1 MSEQHEFALETRSAP
16 TMDFFGVTTGQSS
29 SRRMFPRW
37 AEILGIPE
45 ARLVG
50 VDLPINGSPE
60 VYRRAVYQI
69 KHDPL
74 SLGALITTH
83 KINVL
88 NAARDLFDELT
99 EDASLCGEVSCIY
112 KREGRLI
119 GHATDPSL
127 SGQSMARFIRPG
139 YWRDTRAEVLCLGAG
154 GSAVAIVVHFLLR
167 AEAGDRPRR
176 IVIVNRSQ
184 PRLDSLRALVEERL
198 RPADVAFDFIHNADP
213 HENDRLVSTL
223 PPGSMVINATGMGK
237 DSPGSPITGD
247 AIFPQAGIAWELN
260 YRGELDFLHQA
271 RAQMA
276 ARRLTVED
284 GWIYFLLGWS
294 QIIGQVFDVE
304 VTPAQFE
311 QLAQAAEAIR

>member
-1 MSEQHEFALETRSAP
+1 MSGEHEFAVEARTAP
-16 TMDFFGVTTGQSS
+16 TLDFFGVTTGQSS
-29 SRRMFPRW
+29 SRRMFPSW

-45 ARLVG
+45 AQLVG
-50 VDLPINGSPE
+50 VDLPINGPPE

-74 SLGALITTH
+74 SLGAIITTH

-99 EDASLCGEVSCIY
+99 EDAALCGEVSCIY
-112 KREGRLI
+112 QRDGRLI

-139 YWRDTRAEVLCLGAG
+139 HWRDTRADVLCLGAG

-167 AEAGDRPRR
+167 SQPGDRPRR
-176 IVIVNRSQ
+176 MVIVNRSR
-184 PRLDSLRALVEERL
+184 PRLESLQALVEDRL
-198 RPADVAFDFIHNADP
+198 RPDDVAFEFIHNADP
-213 HENDRLVSTL
+213 RENDRLLGML

-237 DSPGSPITGD
+237 DSPGSPITD
-247 AIFPQAGIAWELN
+247 EATFPQQGIAWELN

-294 QIIGQVFDVE
+294 EIIARVFDVE
-304 VTPAQFE
+304 VTPARFE
-311 QLAQAAEAIR
+311 QLARAAEAIR